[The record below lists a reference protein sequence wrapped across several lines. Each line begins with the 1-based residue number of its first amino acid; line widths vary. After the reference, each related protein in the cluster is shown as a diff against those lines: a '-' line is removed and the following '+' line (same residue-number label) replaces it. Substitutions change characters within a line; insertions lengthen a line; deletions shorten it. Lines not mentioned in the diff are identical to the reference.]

1 MNRNEAGSTGIAEA
15 DQCGHWGCHSLQNG
29 GMITERLP
37 VPKEDKRD
45 LPIRSYSRQGE
56 GIIIETSRKMVP
68 LPNGASSFEIA
79 LDLGNAPV
87 PERKYVADV
96 ASVKYEDGVLHVL
109 FGQKSIGSTNAH
121 LRTLIVI
128 SMSSL
133 GALMFLRSL
142 NLIRAQLDSLRDKP
156 GYTPVTLPPIETE
169 PAAPQTVA
177 LAANLIVV
185 AFSGRES
192 VIDFYHASA
201 FVMSQIQRGGK
212 FAVDPVVR
220 VFLPTGLLFSVI
232 AKMESFRADF
242 PQDEIELVMRGS
254 TSGGGQISEVRYGS
268 PDVR

>member
-1 MNRNEAGSTGIAEA
+1 MAKDDR
-15 DQCGHWGCHSLQNG
+15 
-29 GMITERLP
+29 
-37 VPKEDKRD
+37 RD

-56 GIIIETSRKMVP
+56 GIIVETSRKIVP
-68 LPNGASSFEIA
+68 LPNGASSFEIS
-79 LDLGNAPV
+79 LDLGSAPV

-109 FGQKSIGSTNAH
+109 FGQKSIGTANSH

-142 NLIRAQLDSLRDKP
+142 NLIRPQLDSLRDKP
-156 GYTPVTLPPIETE
+156 GYAPVSLPPINAE

-177 LAANLIVV
+177 LAANLMVV

-201 FVMSQIQRGGK
+201 FVMSQVQRGGK

-232 AKMESFRADF
+232 ANIEAFKADF
-242 PQDEIELVMRGS
+242 PQDEIEVVMRGS
-254 TSGGGQISEVRYGS
+254 TSGGGQTGEVRYGS
-268 PDVR
+268 TDVR